1 MLWLLIIIFIA
12 TLLFISNKKT
22 EQCEADAVLRCK
34 KSEFFRDV
42 QNYLDACLVQ
52 NKQYIQDDV
61 KKHYDWYEKDRHLKN
76 DHTSQFEYQ
85 TTKYCIC
92 IYTTYI
98 TSPSDCCDS
107 RFEFNKQGYTNLNTD
122 QMIALAKALCETNN
136 VWKQWKLDRDGYTAW
151 RVFLYLDEQYVQSIV
166 ASEVKKLRQQPS
178 KYGYAKTPF

>member
-22 EQCEADAVLRCK
+22 EQCEADAVSRCK

-76 DHTSQFEYQ
+76 DHTSHFEYQ
-85 TTKYCIC
+85 SPKYCVC
-92 IYTTYI
+92 IYNTYI
-98 TSPSDCCDS
+98 ISPDGRS
-107 RFEFNKQGYTNLNTD
+107 RFEFNKQGYTDLNDD
-122 QMIALAKALCETNN
+122 QMAVLAKALCETNN